1 MPHCPPL
8 SRTYHFLVLINP
20 SVLIY
25 HELISQF
32 PLAIVMAFF
41 VRDAQYAI
49 HINDGDSRIHA
60 QSFVAHRSWIY
71 SYL

>member
-8 SRTYHFLVLINP
+8 SRTYHFLVLIYP

-32 PLAIVMAFF
+32 PLANVMAFF

-49 HINDGDSRIHA
+49 HINDWR
-60 QSFVAHRSWIY
+60 
-71 SYL
+71 